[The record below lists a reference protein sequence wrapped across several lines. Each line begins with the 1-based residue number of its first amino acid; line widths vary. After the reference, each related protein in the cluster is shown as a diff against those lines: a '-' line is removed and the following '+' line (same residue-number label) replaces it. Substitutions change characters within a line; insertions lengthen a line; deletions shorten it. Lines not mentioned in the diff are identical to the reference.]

1 MDEFLQDL
9 GSGDIQFRDKWQF
22 ELKSDF
28 YPKSK
33 DEKNIYTQEFYIFL
47 PNALQIND
55 QTYSKEE
62 FYRNQ
67 TNLIRY
73 KTPEF
78 SLDELINPNNFRSP
92 LNRLKLAKGNEN
104 EHEMIEDELKLLG
117 NIFRSSL
124 RRNTSN
130 LLAPSPL
137 NAKDINHYCDEIRA
151 FRQDFL
157 NIKNEYIQKT
167 NSAKLNAYFQY
178 IDEFLSTS
186 IDYYLTGFLYEARK
200 RTPAIEKATDDQVC
214 QLIFEEKKHRENL
227 GTLRDEKSSKD
238 EVLYRL
244 GLLKKFVI
252 DALLLTTNRAS
263 IQQKFGHYIGA
274 ISAGVA
280 MMIYL
285 LLFIWQGQVFL
296 INSQPF
302 IIVTVIAYVLKDRIK
317 DSLKT
322 ISYQRAL
329 RWFSD
334 YTTEIKSPDEKTS
347 LGILRESFTFVDE
360 DSIPLE
366 ILTIR
371 NREFHTILE
380 TVKRPEQVLY
390 IKKVLTLFPQQT
402 TERRQALNIIFR
414 LNIQDFLSKA
424 SDPYHNYM
432 SLDKQTKE
440 LISTKLPKVYH
451 LNVILKNSFIKNG
464 KAVVEYKKFRI
475 IADKNGIKEIEQV
488 KQK

>member
-28 YPKSK
+28 YPKKK
-33 DEKNIYTQEFYIFL
+33 DEKSIYTQEFYIFL

-78 SLDELINPNNFRSP
+78 SLEELIDPRNFRSP
-92 LNRLKLAKGNEN
+92 LNRLKLAKGTEY
-104 EHEMIEDELKLLG
+104 EMIEDELKLLG

-124 RRNTSN
+124 RSKTSK
-130 LLAPSPL
+130 LLGSSPL
-137 NAKDINHYCDEIRA
+137 NFDDVSRYCAQIRS
-151 FRQDFL
+151 FRQVFL
-157 NIKNEYIQKT
+157 NIKADYIQKKI
-167 NSAKLNAYFQY
+167 NLKFNAYFKY

-186 IDYYLTGFLYEARK
+186 IDYYLTGLLNEARK
-200 RTPAIEKATDDQVC
+200 RTPLIEKATDDQLC
-214 QLIFEEKKHRENL
+214 DLIFEEKKYRKNL
-227 GTLRDEKSSKD
+227 GTSTDEESSKD

-263 IQQKFGHYIGA
+263 IQQKYGHYIGA
-274 ISAGVA
+274 ISAGIA

-347 LGILRESFTFVDE
+347 LGILRESFTFVSE
-360 DSIPLE
+360 DSIPLD
-366 ILTIR
+366 ISTIR

-380 TVKRPEQVLY
+380 TVKRAEQVIY
-390 IKKVLTLFPQQT
+390 IKKILTLFPQRT
-402 TERRQALNIIFR
+402 SERRQALNIIFR

-432 SLDKQTKE
+432 SLDKETKA

-451 LNVILKNSFIKNG
+451 LNVILKNSFLNKSGEGVI
-464 KAVVEYKKFRI
+464 EYKKFRI
-475 IADKNGIKEIEQV
+475 IADKNGIKEIAQV